1 MNNVESIE
9 SLAIGLRRSALEVVL
24 SAESGHLGGS
34 SSSAELMAALYFGGA
49 MRFDPD
55 DPRHPGRDRVLVRGH
70 LGPLRYSL
78 FELLGWVDAAELSAY
93 RSLGSRLQG
102 HESMQALPGVDL
114 TPSGSLGML
123 LSYGVG
129 AAIALRA
136 RAIGATTWVFLGDGE
151 EQEGNVAEASRHAA
165 ALGLD
170 SLVCIIDRN
179 GKQLCR
185 PTAEVDGGCD
195 LAAMWAAY
203 GWDVRHIVDGHSVA
217 EIMTVLARPRTS
229 TAPTLIIA
237 DTVKGYGLE
246 GCTDVPSGYHTL
258 STCPRGVVSDAVQRL
273 TADLEQRGAPP
284 SELKRIGRSLLATV
298 PRPAGVPTEGQARV
312 LSSTPLDPVRSFDDA
327 LEAYLRNLVTAFR
340 SAPGERLY
348 VMTADWIPSALVRSC
363 GLDEPHVR
371 FIDVGIREQHLL
383 ASAHG
388 IASTDPRARVLVI
401 IGDGF
406 VLRAADQV
414 HAIAQAGS
422 QLVVI
427 GTDAGICE
435 ARNGSTHMSTGQPG
449 ALTAMPGM
457 EFLEPADTQEL
468 HDCIDWALFEAK
480 GPVYVRLHSAE
491 AAALPPALRNMSAY
505 VAFEPVSSP
514 RVVLVG
520 SGLIVAELIVLA
532 RDLDLRGTGARVVN
546 VVAQK
551 RLTSAFAEFV
561 VEGAPLFI
569 AYNGNADVLASAV
582 ARAILSTSGSR
593 PSRIVSHGF
602 TLGTSGSVADVARH
616 LELDAL
622 GLARAS
628 ARALPDTFKVRVPW

>member
-1 MNNVESIE
+1 MIKVGAVEVRGRARTVMISATEWPSTICRT
-9 SLAIGLRRSALEVVL
+9 SHPYAAHMAARSHPPSTSAVGRQSCFPFRSMMQTRLSSPSAAAWRLTSATFPSCSSPSPRKTHVVAPMARARSAI
-24 SAESGHLGGS
+24 AAPTPYESS
-34 SSSAELMAALYFGGA
+34 IPSE
-49 MRFDPD
+49 PD
-55 DPRHPGRDRVLVRGH
+55 
-70 LGPLRYSL
+70 
-78 FELLGWVDAAELSAY
+78 
-93 RSLGSRLQG
+93 
-102 HESMQALPGVDL
+102 
-114 TPSGSLGML
+114 
-123 LSYGVG
+123 GVG

-582 ARAILSTSGSR
+582 ARAILS
-593 PSRIVSHGF
+593 
-602 TLGTSGSVADVARH
+602 
-616 LELDAL
+616 
-622 GLARAS
+622 
-628 ARALPDTFKVRVPW
+628 